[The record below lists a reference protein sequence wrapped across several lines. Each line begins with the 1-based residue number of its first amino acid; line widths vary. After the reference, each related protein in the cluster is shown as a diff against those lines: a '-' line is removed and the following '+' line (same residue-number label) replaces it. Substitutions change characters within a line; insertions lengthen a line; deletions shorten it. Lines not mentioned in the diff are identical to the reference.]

1 MVMNETELRMIKEM
15 LNKQKELV
23 SETMKEFGLTTIEEE
38 QLSQALLCEVGE
50 FISETKQDW
59 CWWMKNPPA
68 IDESKKLGEFID
80 IWSLVLTHVIIDR
93 HGLEPGCLSW
103 LNECIDVEK
112 GFFKDCGVTR
122 GLSELASYRSLRL
135 EKIVALSELLGYSIE
150 QIYTENMKKNAIN
163 MERLKNGY

>member
-68 IDESKKLGEFID
+68 NSYWFL
-80 IWSLVLTHVIIDR
+80 LLLLLTGSYKSDR
-93 HGLEPGCLSW
+93 
-103 LNECIDVEK
+103 
-112 GFFKDCGVTR
+112 
-122 GLSELASYRSLRL
+122 SE
-135 EKIVALSELLGYSIE
+135 EEHE
-150 QIYTENMKKNAIN
+150 EDF
-163 MERLKNGY
+163 